1 MTEYRRH
8 FLASVAA
15 LAVASCGAPSN
26 KTQPCDTAANSSD
39 KTTGEPSSG
48 ESGAPALTPAADA
61 TPGTNPSG
69 VPLPRAAPA
78 PSALFNA
85 AYQRV
90 ESDWEQILYL
100 CDGVDG
106 DRVKLITMPNAK
118 GLSTLWTYQKSDF
131 RTKRETIRLGDDD
144 PGAGQIM
151 REIQRPDG
159 RAFGSVHSINPG
171 LLGNADVT
179 TLPTL
184 PTLTG
189 ITDRNESTRCRWE
202 TRGRIL
208 LFDGRRSVLVIG
220 NEDGSYT
227 YKSFDYAKPGKII
240 DAGGGSTSTPSTTV
254 KGGRL
259 VSAEPNHE
267 VYEFRNGSWTYRVSA
282 SGDNRAPGAGLTV
295 LRDGKA
301 MQTSVAAAYQMAAKR
316 IE

>member
-1 MTEYRRH
+1 MIEYRRH
-8 FLASVAA
+8 FLASVAT

-26 KTQPCDTAANSSD
+26 TTQPRDTAANNSD
-39 KTTGEPSSG
+39 RITREPSSG
-48 ESGAPALTPAADA
+48 ESGTPAMTPVADA
-61 TPGTNPSG
+61 TPGANPSG
-69 VPLPRAAPA
+69 VSLSRAAPA

-118 GLSTLWTYQKSDF
+118 GLSVLWTYRKADF
-131 RTKRETIRLGDDD
+131 RTKRETIRLSDDD

-151 REIQRPDG
+151 REIQRSDG
-159 RAFGSVHSINPG
+159 SAFGSVHSINPG
-171 LLGNADVT
+171 VLGNVDVT
-179 TLPTL
+179 IL

-202 TRGRIL
+202 PRGRVL

-240 DAGGGSTSTPSTTV
+240 DAGGGATSTPSTTV

-259 VSAEPNHE
+259 VPAEPNHE
-267 VYEFRNGSWTYRVSA
+267 VYEFRNGPWTYRVSA

-295 LRDGKA
+295 LRNGKA
-301 MQTSVAAAYQMAAKR
+301 VQTSVAAAYQMAAKR

>member
-1 MTEYRRH
+1 MIGYRRH

-26 KTQPCDTAANSSD
+26 KTQPRDTAANNSD
-39 KTTGEPSSG
+39 RTTGEPSSG
-48 ESGAPALTPAADA
+48 ESGAPAMTPVAGA
-61 TPGTNPSG
+61 TPGANPSG
-69 VPLPRAAPA
+69 VSLPRAAPA

-90 ESDWEQILYL
+90 KSDWEQILYL

-118 GLSTLWTYQKSDF
+118 GLSVLWTYRKADF
-131 RTKRETIRLGDDD
+131 RTKRETIRLGDND
-144 PGAGQIM
+144 PGAGQII

-159 RAFGSVHSINPG
+159 SAFGSVHSINPG
-171 LLGNADVT
+171 VLGNVDVT
-179 TLPTL
+179 TL

-202 TRGRIL
+202 PRGRVL

-240 DAGGGSTSTPSTTV
+240 DAGGGTTSTPSTTV

-259 VSAEPNHE
+259 VPAEPNHE
-267 VYEFRNGSWTYRVSA
+267 VYEFRNGLWTYRVSA

-301 MQTSVAAAYQMAAKR
+301 VHTSVAAAYQMTAKR
-316 IE
+316 IG